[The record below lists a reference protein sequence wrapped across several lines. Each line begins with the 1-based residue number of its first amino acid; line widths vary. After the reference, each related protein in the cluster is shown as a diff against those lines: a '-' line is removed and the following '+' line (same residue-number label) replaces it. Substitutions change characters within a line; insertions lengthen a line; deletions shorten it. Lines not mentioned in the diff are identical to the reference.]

1 MEKETHELASHGL
14 KQLEVH
20 PHYVSFLKPFIAMK
34 KLTYTTGLLASVSL
48 ATGILF
54 KLMMWPGAT
63 MLLLIG
69 VVLLF
74 LVFIPY
80 MAYEGMKSG
89 VITKGMEKTRVLIGV
104 FSSALIGLSVI
115 FKLLHFR
122 GASIV
127 LVLGMALFIV
137 GFLPLFFIKLYKNN
151 TPSTQKVD

>member
-1 MEKETHELASHGL
+1 MEKETHELAPHGL

-63 MLLLIG
+63 MLLL
-69 VVLLF
+69 F

-80 MAYEGMKSG
+80 MAYEGVKSG